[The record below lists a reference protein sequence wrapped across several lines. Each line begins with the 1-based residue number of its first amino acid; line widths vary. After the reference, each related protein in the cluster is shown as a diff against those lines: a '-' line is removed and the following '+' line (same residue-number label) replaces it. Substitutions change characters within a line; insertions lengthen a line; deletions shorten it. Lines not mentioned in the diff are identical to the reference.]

1 MRMEIPQQGHPA
13 SLVTP
18 HPACN
23 AMLIC
28 DQALQEGATGKTS
41 LVGIFENIA
50 AHQFPARCGVV
61 TVYAKLTD
69 AQGDYRIRLE
79 LVNSSNLTVIG
90 HGQLRATVGDRMV
103 PAELVFQIGG
113 LVFEK
118 PGPYEFRLYANDRWV
133 GSKSLH
139 LVQAPEPAP
148 QSEQIRVSGSTVT
161 VRWLNF
167 MLPSAKPVVEE
178 P

>member
-1 MRMEIPQQGHPA
+1 MERCEQGPPA
-13 SLVTP
+13 SPTTP

-28 DQALQEGATGKTS
+28 DQTLQEGATGKNS

-50 AHQFPARCGVV
+50 AHQFPAGCGFL

-69 AQGDYRIRLE
+69 AQGDYRFRLE
-79 LVNSSNLTVIG
+79 LIHLSDLTVIG
-90 HGQLRATVGDRMV
+90 QGQIRATIGDRMV

-113 LVFEK
+113 LVFPK

-133 GSKSLH
+133 GSKSLRI
-139 LVQAPEPAP
+139 VQAPEPVP
-148 QSEQIRVSGSTVT
+148 QPEHIRVSGSTVT
-161 VRWLNF
+161 VRWLSF
-167 MLPSAKPVVEE
+167 MLPAAKPVVEG

>member
-1 MRMEIPQQGHPA
+1 MESPRENRPINLA
-13 SLVTP
+13 AP

-28 DQALQEGATGKTS
+28 DQALQEGTTGKTS
-41 LVGIFENIA
+41 LVGIFENIN
-50 AHQFPARCGVV
+50 AHQYPARSGFL

-69 AQGDYRIRLE
+69 AQGDYRFRLE
-79 LVNSSNLTVIG
+79 LVNLSNLTVIG
-90 HGQLRATVGDRMV
+90 QGQIRATIGNRMV

-113 LVFEK
+113 LLFEK

-148 QSEQIRVSGSTVT
+148 QPEQIRVFGSTVS
-161 VRWLNF
+161 VRWLSF
-167 MLPSAKPVVEE
+167 MLPVAKPVVEE

>member
-1 MRMEIPQQGHPA
+1 METPQQDSPV
-13 SLVTP
+13 SLGPP

-28 DQALQEGATGKTS
+28 DQALQEGATGKVS
-41 LVGIFENIA
+41 LVGIFENIS
-50 AHQFPARCGVV
+50 AHQYPARCGLL

-69 AQGDYRIRLE
+69 AQGEYRIRLE
-79 LVNSSNLTVIG
+79 LLNLADLTVIG
-90 HGQLRATVGDRMV
+90 QGQFRATIGDRMG
-103 PAELVFQIGG
+103 PAELIFQIGG
-113 LVFEK
+113 LAFEK
-118 PGPYEFRLYANDRWV
+118 PGRYEFRLYANERWV

-139 LVQAPEPAP
+139 LVQAPEPTP
-148 QSEQIRVSGSTVT
+148 QPEQIRVSGSTVT

-167 MLPSAKPVVEE
+167 MLPIAKPLTGE

>member
-1 MRMEIPQQGHPA
+1 MESREQNSAA
-13 SLVTP
+13 SRPVP

-28 DQALQEGATGKTS
+28 DQTLQEGATGKNS

-50 AHQFPARCGVV
+50 AHQFPAGCGLV

-69 AQGDYRIRLE
+69 AQGDYLIRLE
-79 LVNSSNLTVIG
+79 LIHVSDLTVIG
-90 HGQLRATVGDRMV
+90 QGQFRANIGDRMI

-113 LVFEK
+113 LVFPK
-118 PGPYEFRLYANDRWV
+118 PGLYEFRLYANDRWV
-133 GSKSLH
+133 GSKSLR
-139 LVQAPEPAP
+139 LVQAPEPVP
-148 QSEQIRVSGSTVT
+148 QPEHIRVSGSTVT
-161 VRWLNF
+161 VRWLSF
-167 MLPSAKPVVEE
+167 MLPSAKPLVEE

>member
-1 MRMEIPQQGHPA
+1 METPQQDQPA
-13 SLVTP
+13 SLVAP

-28 DQALQEGATGKTS
+28 DQTLQEGTTGKNS
-41 LVGIFENIA
+41 LMGIFENIA
-50 AHQFPARCGVV
+50 AHQFPAGCGFL
-61 TVYAKLTD
+61 TVYVKLTD

-79 LVNSSNLTVIG
+79 LIHLSDLTVIG
-90 HGQLRATVGDRMV
+90 QGQFRATIGDRMV

-113 LVFEK
+113 LVFQK

-133 GSKSLH
+133 GSKSLR
-139 LVQAPEPAP
+139 LVQAPEPVP
-148 QSEQIRVSGSTVT
+148 QPEHIRVSGSTVT
-161 VRWLNF
+161 VRWLSF
-167 MLPSAKPVVEE
+167 MLPAAKPVGEE

>member
-1 MRMEIPQQGHPA
+1 METPQQNNPA
-13 SLVTP
+13 SLAVP

-28 DQALQEGATGKTS
+28 DQAVQEGATGKTS
-41 LVGIFENIA
+41 LVGVFENVS
-50 AHQFPARCGVV
+50 AHQYPAHCGLF

-69 AQGDYRIRLE
+69 AQGEYRIRLE
-79 LVNSSNLTVIG
+79 LISLGDFTVIG
-90 HGQLRATVGDRMV
+90 QKEFRATIGDRMV

-118 PGPYEFRLYANDRWV
+118 PGRYEFRLYANERWV
-133 GSKSLH
+133 GSKSLS
-139 LVQAPEPAP
+139 LVQAPDPVP
-148 QSEQIRVSGSTVT
+148 SEQIRVSGSTVT
-161 VRWLNF
+161 VRWLSF
-167 MLPSAKPVVEE
+167 MLPSAKPAAEE

>member
-1 MRMEIPQQGHPA
+1 MEIPQQDHPA
-13 SLVTP
+13 SLVAP

-41 LVGIFENIA
+41 LVGIFENIGA
-50 AHQFPARCGVV
+50 YRYPAGCGLL

-79 LVNSSNLTVIG
+79 LVNLSDLTVIG
-90 HGQLRATVGDRMV
+90 QGQFRATIGDRMV
-103 PAELVFQIGG
+103 PAELTFQIGG
-113 LVFEK
+113 LVFPK

-148 QSEQIRVSGSTVT
+148 QPEQIRVSGSTVT
-161 VRWLNF
+161 VRWLSF
-167 MLPSAKPVVEE
+167 MLPSAKPIEQG

>member
-1 MRMEIPQQGHPA
+1 MESPQQGNPA
-13 SLVTP
+13 SLTVP

-28 DQALQEGATGKTS
+28 DQAVQEGATGKTS
-41 LVGIFENIA
+41 LVGIFENIS
-50 AHQFPARCGVV
+50 AHQYPARCGFI

-69 AQGDYRIRLE
+69 AQGEYRIRLE
-79 LVNSSNLTVIG
+79 LISLGDFTVIG
-90 HGQLRATVGDRMV
+90 QREFRATIGDRMV

-118 PGPYEFRLYANDRWV
+118 PGRYEFRLYANERWV
-133 GSKSLH
+133 GSKSLY
-139 LVQAPEPAP
+139 LVQAAEPIP
-148 QSEQIRVSGSTVT
+148 PEQIRVTGSTVT
-161 VRWLNF
+161 VRWLSF
-167 MLPSAKPVVEE
+167 MLPSAKPLADT

>member
-1 MRMEIPQQGHPA
+1 MERSQQGA
-13 SLVTP
+13 SPGLGPP

-41 LVGIFENIA
+41 LVGIFENISA
-50 AHQFPARCGVV
+50 NLYPARCGLL

-69 AQGDYRIRLE
+69 AQGEYRVRLE
-79 LVNSSNLTVIG
+79 LVNLADLTVV
-90 HGQLRATVGDRMV
+90 GQGQFRATISDRMV
-103 PAELVFQIGG
+103 PAELIFQIGG
-113 LVFEK
+113 LNFEK
-118 PGPYEFRLYANDRWV
+118 PGRYDFRLYANDRWV

-139 LVQAPEPAP
+139 LIQAPEPP
-148 QSEQIRVSGSTVT
+148 QPEQIRVSGSTVT
-161 VRWLNF
+161 VRWLSF
-167 MLPSAKPVVEE
+167 MLPVAKPITGE